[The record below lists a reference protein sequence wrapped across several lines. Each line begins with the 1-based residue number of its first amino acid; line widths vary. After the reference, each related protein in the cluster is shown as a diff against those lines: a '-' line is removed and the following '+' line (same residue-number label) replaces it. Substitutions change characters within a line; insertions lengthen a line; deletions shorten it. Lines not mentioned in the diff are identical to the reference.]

1 MKFVLDFKT
10 PQLSDKAWVSAI
22 MRESGELA
30 CEYCFG
36 NLYMWC
42 TVYGN
47 TIARYG
53 DLFLAR
59 DGTEKPAYLFPCGK
73 GDKKKAILELKEAA
87 KTDGSPLTLYCL
99 TPKKVHEL
107 DCMFPGEFDFQPT
120 REYFD
125 YIYNTQDLIDL
136 AGRRYHGKR
145 NHIAYFK
152 KTFDW
157 HYEPLTE
164 RNMADCLAMN
174 EKWEQRN
181 REKNP
186 EDIDNELV
194 AIHRAFDNYFD
205 LELTGGV
212 LYADGEIV
220 AYTFGEPLND
230 TAFCTHVEKAFADV
244 RGAYPAIN
252 REFAANALSGFHFV
266 NREEDAGSEG
276 LRRAKE
282 SYYPV
287 VLLPKYTAVCKE

>member
-1 MKFVLDFKT
+1 
-10 PQLSDKAWVSAI
+10 
-22 MRESGELA
+22 
-30 CEYCFG
+30 
-36 NLYMWC
+36 
-42 TVYGN
+42 
-47 TIARYG
+47 
-53 DLFLAR
+53 
-59 DGTEKPAYLFPCGK
+59 
-73 GDKKKAILELKEAA
+73 
-87 KTDGSPLTLYCL
+87 
-99 TPKKVHEL
+99 
-107 DCMFPGEFDFQPT
+107 
-120 REYFD
+120 
-125 YIYNTQDLIDL
+125 
-136 AGRRYHGKR
+136 
-145 NHIAYFK
+145 
-152 KTFDW
+152 
-157 HYEPLTE
+157 
-164 RNMADCLAMN
+164 MN
-174 EKWEQRN
+174 EKWEERN

-194 AIHRAFDNYFD
+194 AIHRAFDSYFD
-205 LELTGGV
+205 LEFTGGV

>member
-73 GDKKKAILELKEAA
+73 GDKKKAVLELKEAA
-87 KTDGSPLTLYCL
+87 KADGSPLTLYCL
-99 TPKKVHEL
+99 TPKKVREL

-136 AGRRYHGKR
+136 AVSAITSPISKKR
-145 NHIAYFK
+145 LIG
-152 KTFDW
+152 T
-157 HYEPLTE
+157 
-164 RNMADCLAMN
+164 MN
-174 EKWEQRN
+174 R
-181 REKNP
+181 
-186 EDIDNELV
+186 
-194 AIHRAFDNYFD
+194 
-205 LELTGGV
+205 
-212 LYADGEIV
+212 
-220 AYTFGEPLND
+220 
-230 TAFCTHVEKAFADV
+230 
-244 RGAYPAIN
+244 
-252 REFAANALSGFHFV
+252 
-266 NREEDAGSEG
+266 
-276 LRRAKE
+276 
-282 SYYPV
+282 
-287 VLLPKYTAVCKE
+287 